1 MLNLEEVKQNQRKID
16 RRQEKIDMYEKRR
29 DILLTIIPKVIR
41 YSQVSIYRD
50 LNNVYICIVTDFMLT
65 LDITIPVKDFLNEK
79 PDVILCDILNQFMD
93 KLVDCYT
100 DMLVYSVASTYLS
113 NKEVVEELSNEQYL
127 YQRY

>member
-1 MLNLEEVKQNQRKID
+1 
-16 RRQEKIDMYEKRR
+16 MYEKRR

-113 NKEVVEELSNEQYL
+113 NKEVVEELSNE
-127 YQRY
+127 